1 MTRSVLRSH
10 CKHLHG
16 KAFILSV
23 NVLGQFSF
31 KSKNET
37 CTLSKSGKISRALAR
52 ILKEILTLVGA
63 KNPGIDSCHSMSWLF
78 PEALE
83 LDERV

>member
-37 CTLSKSGKISRALAR
+37 LHFIKVRKDF
-52 ILKEILTLVGA
+52 KGA
-63 KNPGIDSCHSMSWLF
+63 CPNLERNFDPGGRKKPWD
-78 PEALE
+78 
-83 LDERV
+83 